1 MPARS
6 ELLVSGAMLLLLGG
20 CASQVR
26 EKQVQPTPPPAVSVQ
41 EAAKPGLRHRIAI
54 AKFEDKTGTQNN
66 LFGAVNNV
74 GGQAA
79 DALAS
84 HLIKSDEFVV
94 LERQNMKELES
105 ENALQGR
112 ESQFVGV
119 SAMIFGAVTELGN
132 KTEWVDAGLSKTKV
146 QTAHA
151 KVTIRLVDPKTGVA
165 FFSEFG
171 EADAKNQASQ
181 TLGFGGK
188 SDYDA
193 TLTDKAVNA
202 AIAKLVGNI
211 MNSLHSLP
219 WKAPILD
226 VQDGAIMVGAG
237 KQTGLKTGD
246 VLQIYKPGKQV
257 KNKATG
263 AMVELPGKVVG
274 KIKVASLF
282 GNDILTE
289 GAVCSLV
296 QSTEAVTTD
305 LEVRMEQTP

>member
-1 MPARS
+1 MRS
-6 ELLVSGAMLLLLGG
+6 SKLTLSITAFFLGG
-20 CASQVR
+20 CASQIR
-26 EKQVQPTPPPAVSVQ
+26 EKAVVPTPPPAVSVQ

-54 AKFEDKTGTQNN
+54 AKFEDKTGSANN
-66 LFGAVNNV
+66 LFGSINDI

-79 DALAS
+79 DALAT
-84 HLIKSDEFVV
+84 HLIKTDEFVI
-94 LERQNMKELES
+94 LERQNMKALES
-105 ENALQGR
+105 ENALQGK

-119 SAMIFGAVTELGN
+119 TALIFGAVTELGN

-151 KVTIRLVDPKTGVA
+151 KVAIRLVDPRTGVA
-165 FFSEFG
+165 FYSEFG

-193 TLTDKAVNA
+193 TLTDKAING
-202 AIAKLVGNI
+202 AIAKLTGNI
-211 MNSLHSLP
+211 LNSLHALP

-226 VQDGAIMVGAG
+226 VQDGTIIIGAG
-237 KQTGLKTGD
+237 KLSGVKVGD
-246 VLQIYKPGKQV
+246 VLQLYKPGRQV
-257 KNKATG
+257 KNKVTG
-263 AMVELPGKVVG
+263 AMIELPGKAVG

-282 GNDILTE
+282 GTDVLSE
-289 GAVCSLV
+289 GAACTQIAASE
-296 QSTEAVTTD
+296 TVTSD

>member
-6 ELLVSGAMLLLLGG
+6 ELLVSGTMLLLLGG

-105 ENALQGR
+105 ENAMQGR

-211 MNSLHSLP
+211 MNSLHALP

-246 VLQIYKPGKQV
+246 ILQLYKPGKQV

-289 GAVCSLV
+289 GAVCSLI

>member
-1 MPARS
+1 MSRS
-6 ELLVSGAMLLLLGG
+6 KVVWIGSLLMLGG

-26 EKQVQPTPPPAVSVQ
+26 EKAVMPTPPPAVSLQ
-41 EAAKPGLRHRIAI
+41 EAAKPGLKHRIAI
-54 AKFEDKTGTQNN
+54 AKFEDKTGSQNN
-66 LFGAVNNV
+66 LFGSVNNV

-84 HLIKSDEFVV
+84 HLIKTEEFVV
-94 LERQNMKELES
+94 LERQNMKDLES
-105 ENALQGR
+105 ENALQGNA
-112 ESQFVGV
+112 SQFVGV

-132 KTEWVDAGLSKTKV
+132 KTEWVDAGLSKKKV

-171 EADAKNQASQ
+171 EADAKNEANQ

-188 SDYDA
+188 TSYDA

-211 MNSLHSLP
+211 MNSLHALP

-226 VQDGAIMVGAG
+226 IQDGVVMVGAG
-237 KQTGLKTGD
+237 KQTGLKVGD
-246 VLQIYKPGKQV
+246 VLQLYKPGKQV

-274 KIKVASLF
+274 KLKVNSLF
-282 GNDILTE
+282 GTDLLSE
-289 GAVCSLV
+289 GAACTVA
-296 QSTEAVTTD
+296 QSTENVTTD

>member
-1 MPARS
+1 MSRS
-6 ELLVSGAMLLLLGG
+6 KVVWIGALLMLGG

-26 EKQVQPTPPPAVSVQ
+26 EKAVAPTPPPAVSVK
-41 EAAKPGLRHRIAI
+41 EAAKPGLRHRIAV
-54 AKFEDKTGTQNN
+54 AKFEDKTGSQNN
-66 LFGAVNNV
+66 LFGSVNNV

-84 HLIKSDEFVV
+84 HLIKTDEFVV
-94 LERQNMKELES
+94 LERQNMKDLES
-105 ENALQGR
+105 ENALQGNT
-112 ESQFVGV
+112 SQFIGV
-119 SAMIFGAVTELGN
+119 SALIFGAVTELGN

-171 EADAKNQASQ
+171 EADAKNEANQ

-188 SDYDA
+188 SGYDA

-211 MNSLHSLP
+211 MNSLHALP

-226 VQDGAIMVGAG
+226 VQDGVVMVGAG
-237 KQTGLKTGD
+237 KQTGLKVGD
-246 VLQIYKPGKQV
+246 MLQLYKPGKQV

-274 KIKVASLF
+274 KLKVNSLF
-282 GNDILTE
+282 GTDILSE
-289 GAVCSLV
+289 GAACTVA
-296 QSTEAVTTD
+296 QSTENVTTD

>member
-1 MPARS
+1 MERS
-6 ELLVSGAMLLLLGG
+6 KVALAASLLLMGG
-20 CASQVR
+20 CASQVK
-26 EKQVQPTPPPAVSVQ
+26 EKVVQPTPPPAVSIQ

-54 AKFEDKTGTQNN
+54 AKFEDKTGTSNN
-66 LFGAVNNV
+66 LFGSVSNV

-84 HLIKSDEFVV
+84 HLIKTDEFVV
-94 LERQNMKELES
+94 LERQNMKELEN
-105 ENALQGR
+105 ENALQGNPG
-112 ESQFVGV
+112 QFVGV
-119 SAMIFGAVTELGN
+119 SALIFGAVTELGN

-165 FFSEFG
+165 FYSEFG
-171 EADAKNQASQ
+171 EADAKNQANQ

-211 MNSLHSLP
+211 MNSLHALP
-219 WKAPILD
+219 WKAPIID
-226 VQDGAIMVGAG
+226 AQDGAIMVGAG
-237 KQTGLKTGD
+237 KRSGVKVGD
-246 VLQIYKPGKQV
+246 VLQLYKPGKQV

-263 AMVELPGKVVG
+263 AMIELPGKIVG

-282 GNDILTE
+282 GNDVLTE
-289 GAVCSLV
+289 GAACTLV
-296 QSTEAVTTD
+296 QSSETVTTD
-305 LEVRMEQTP
+305 LEVRMESTP

>member
-1 MPARS
+1 
-6 ELLVSGAMLLLLGG
+6 MLLLLGG

-105 ENALQGR
+105 ENAMQGR

-211 MNSLHSLP
+211 MNSLHALP

-246 VLQIYKPGKQV
+246 ILQLYKPGKQV

-289 GAVCSLV
+289 GAVCSLI

>member
-1 MPARS
+1 MPRS
-6 ELLVSGAMLLLLGG
+6 KLFFASSLLLLGG
-20 CASQVR
+20 CASQV
-26 EKQVQPTPPPAVSVQ
+26 KQMAVQPTPPPAVSVQ
-41 EAAKPGLRHRIAI
+41 EAAKPGLRHRIAV

-66 LFGAVNNV
+66 LFGSVNNI

-84 HLIKSDEFVV
+84 HLIKSDEFLV
-94 LERQNMKELES
+94 LERQNLKELEN
-105 ENALQGR
+105 ENALQGNP
-112 ESQFVGV
+112 SQFVGV
-119 SAMIFGAVTELGN
+119 SALVFGAVTEMGN

-165 FFSEFG
+165 FYSEFG

-193 TLTDKAVNA
+193 TLTDKALNA

-226 VQDGAIMVGAG
+226 VQDGTIMIGAG
-237 KQTGLKTGD
+237 KLSGVKVGD
-246 VLQIYKPGKQV
+246 VLQLYKPGKQV
-257 KNKATG
+257 KNKSTG
-263 AMVELPGKVVG
+263 ALVELPGKIVG

-282 GNDILTE
+282 GNDMLTE
-289 GAVCSLV
+289 GAACTLI
-296 QSTEAVTTD
+296 QSSENVTTD
-305 LEVRMEQTP
+305 LEVRMEATP

>member
-1 MPARS
+1 
-6 ELLVSGAMLLLLGG
+6 MLLLLGG

-289 GAVCSLV
+289 GAVCSLI